1 MRVAERQG
9 DARKSPRRGVFTD
22 MPADEWYAGAVE
34 GLKAVGVT
42 KGCSADPPAYCPHD
56 LVRRD
61 QMASFITRAL
71 TD

>member
-42 KGCSADPPAYCPHD
+42 KDAPLIPPPTAPTTSSDGTKWPH
-56 LVRRD
+56 
-61 QMASFITRAL
+61 S
-71 TD
+71 